1 MNTLEIKTQFDIDK
15 ILSEL
20 EKLPEYKGQ
29 IMLQS
34 PLGISDPFLG
44 IGRTTEFNY
53 KEIDFLSF
61 IFDMPYTNSIIEKL
75 GMFRTRVMR
84 MSRKTCYTYHQDKTP
99 RIHIPLITH
108 ENCFFVYEDR
118 IIRCPAN
125 GNSYYIDTRKRH
137 TFVNSWIND
146 RIHIVGC
153 VKDCNNLNEF
163 MLSEIK
169 N

>member
-61 IFDMPYTNSIIEKL
+61 IFDMP
-75 GMFRTRVMR
+75 
-84 MSRKTCYTYHQDKTP
+84 
-99 RIHIPLITH
+99 
-108 ENCFFVYEDR
+108 
-118 IIRCPAN
+118 
-125 GNSYYIDTRKRH
+125 
-137 TFVNSWIND
+137 
-146 RIHIVGC
+146 
-153 VKDCNNLNEF
+153 
-163 MLSEIK
+163 
-169 N
+169 